1 VGLFWRR
8 PPKVEKLKRAANVE
22 GLVRAL
28 RYEDPI
34 HDRDGRLVDLGTP
47 VREAAAAALAEMD
60 GPEVRDGLMQ
70 ALQDPEESVRATT
83 ILALRERG
91 GAAGVEPLVWAV
103 TSWTEP
109 QRAQARGEAL
119 DALVAMRDPAAPQ
132 LAVAQMLTRPE
143 ELNEPDA
150 VALRRLADAGG
161 EEAVSA
167 AVGDLVVALRDSA
180 APGRAG
186 ALLVVLA
193 PHSVDPLIG
202 LLEDPRVCEQAAL
215 ALGSIHDSSAVD
227 PLCTLLLE
235 ADDGAT
241 RRAAA
246 WALGEIRDP
255 AAVEAL
261 LVATGD
267 RDYEVRAA
275 AITGFD
281 NLGNAAIAV
290 AMSAL
295 LRPALENG
303 NRPAAEMEQPAEAA
317 AHGPETTV
325 LPPLAERPTRQS
337 AQPSLPLRA
346 GPALRR
352 LLGRH
357 RLD

>member
-1 VGLFWRR
+1 LFWRR
-8 PPKVEKLKRAANVE
+8 PPKVEKLKLAANVE
-22 GLVRAL
+22 GLVSAL
-28 RYEDPI
+28 HYEDPI
-34 HDRDGRLVDLGTP
+34 HDRDGRLVDLGTS

-60 GPEVRDGLMQ
+60 GPVVRDALMQ

-109 QRAQARGEAL
+109 ERAQVRAEAL
-119 DALVAMRDPAAPQ
+119 EALVSMGDRAAPRH
-132 LAVAQMLTRPE
+132 AVAQMLNRPE
-143 ELNEPDA
+143 DLTEADA

-161 EEAVSA
+161 DDAVSA
-167 AVGDLVVALRDSA
+167 TIGDLVAGLSEGVAPA
-180 APGRAG
+180 RAS
-186 ALLVVLA
+186 ALLVALA
-193 PHSVDPLIG
+193 PHSVEPLIRQ
-202 LLEDPRVCEQAAL
+202 LDDPRVREPAAV
-215 ALGSIHDSSAVD
+215 ALGSTHDSRAVD
-227 PLCTLLLE
+227 PLCALLLE
-235 ADDGAT
+235 AGDTAT

-267 RDYEVRAA
+267 RDYDVRTA

-303 NRPAAEMEQPAEAA
+303 NRPAAGMEQAKQALEEAT
-317 AHGPETTV
+317 ETTV
-325 LPPLAERPTRQS
+325 LPPLSERPTRQS
-337 AQPSLPLRA
+337 PQPLLPLRA

-352 LLGRH
+352 LLGRR

>member
-28 RYEDPI
+28 HYEDPI
-34 HDRDGRLVDLGTP
+34 HDRDGRLVDLGTT

-70 ALQDPEESVRATT
+70 ALQDPEESVRAAT

-91 GAAGVEPLVWAV
+91 GTAGVEPLVWAV

-109 QRAQARGEAL
+109 ERAQVRSEAL
-119 DALVAMRDPAAPQ
+119 EALVSMRDPAAPQ
-132 LAVAQMLTRPE
+132 HAAAQLLTRPE
-143 ELNEPDA
+143 ELTEADA
-150 VALRRLADAGG
+150 LALRRLVDAGG
-161 EEAVSA
+161 DEAVGA
-167 AVGDLVVALRDSA
+167 TIDDLVVALREGS

-193 PHSVDPLIG
+193 PHSVEPLVG
-202 LLEDPRVCEQAAL
+202 LLDDPRVCEPAAL
-215 ALGSIHDSSAVD
+215 ALGSMHDSRAVD
-227 PLCTLLLE
+227 PLCALLIE
-235 ADDGAT
+235 ADDTAV

-267 RDYEVRAA
+267 RDYAVRTA

-303 NRPAAEMEQPAEAA
+303 SRPAAEMEQANDGPPEAV
-317 AHGPETTV
+317 ETTV
-325 LPPLAERPTRQS
+325 LPPLSERPTQQS
-337 AQPSLPLRA
+337 PQPSLPLRA
-346 GPALRR
+346 RPALRR